1 MRSKITDVQ
10 IKHWLRAG
18 VNVAKAQGEVP
29 GLTLT
34 VSAAGA
40 ATWILRYRLE
50 GKQREVTLGRY
61 PEYSIKDAKDLA
73 IAARRKVMDG
83 IDPARE
89 KRQAKVTRAADQ
101 SFKALALDYQA
112 KALPGLAASTIAAK
126 EYRIREWLIPHL
138 GSIAAKDVTAADIVQ
153 LIEAAGER
161 SRTTAPFIFGT
172 LSAIFDHGIAKSVI
186 TANPCR
192 GIKVSAVLGKA
203 PDTKARVMLTEAE
216 LRLILPALPDD
227 RNGIAIKLMLITA
240 VRVSELLQAEWRHIN
255 FDRAEWTIPDEHAK
269 TGKGFVIPLPPVAL
283 DLFKRLQLLSC
294 GSDYVLPGQGRE
306 PTMNRGSIRAL
317 IVRLLK
323 KLPEVRHFS
332 AHDLRS
338 TCRSHLASLGISV
351 VVAERCLNHTLGG
364 VVAVYD
370 RHDYLDERRKALS
383 LWADFL
389 TACESGQAWQPE
401 ADNVVPLRAK
411 G

>member
-18 VNVAKAQGEVP
+18 RHVAKAQGEVP

-126 EYRIREWLIPHL
+126 EYRC
-138 GSIAAKDVTAADIVQ
+138 Q
-153 LIEAAGER
+153 
-161 SRTTAPFIFGT
+161 
-172 LSAIFDHGIAKSVI
+172 
-186 TANPCR
+186 N
-192 GIKVSAVLGKA
+192 
-203 PDTKARVMLTEAE
+203 
-216 LRLILPALPDD
+216 
-227 RNGIAIKLMLITA
+227 
-240 VRVSELLQAEWRHIN
+240 
-255 FDRAEWTIPDEHAK
+255 
-269 TGKGFVIPLPPVAL
+269 
-283 DLFKRLQLLSC
+283 
-294 GSDYVLPGQGRE
+294 
-306 PTMNRGSIRAL
+306 
-317 IVRLLK
+317 
-323 KLPEVRHFS
+323 
-332 AHDLRS
+332 
-338 TCRSHLASLGISV
+338 
-351 VVAERCLNHTLGG
+351 
-364 VVAVYD
+364 
-370 RHDYLDERRKALS
+370 
-383 LWADFL
+383 
-389 TACESGQAWQPE
+389 
-401 ADNVVPLRAK
+401 
-411 G
+411 